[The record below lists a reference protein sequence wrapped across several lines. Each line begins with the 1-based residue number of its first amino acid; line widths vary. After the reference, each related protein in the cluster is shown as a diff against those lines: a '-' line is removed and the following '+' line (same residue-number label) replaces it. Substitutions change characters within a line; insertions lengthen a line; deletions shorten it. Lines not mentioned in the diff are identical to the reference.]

1 MTDMSAPSMRMP
13 PRGYLAVIRTIDK
26 FTTLAGCIFVLAI
39 IPLIFA
45 NVVEV
50 FAATCCGRR
59 RSGLST

>member
-1 MTDMSAPSMRMP
+1 MSSISLPPKLMP

-26 FTTLAGCIFVLAI
+26 FTEWTGYLFVLFI

-50 FAATCCGRR
+50 LPATCSRSR
-59 RSGLST
+59 RSGPSR